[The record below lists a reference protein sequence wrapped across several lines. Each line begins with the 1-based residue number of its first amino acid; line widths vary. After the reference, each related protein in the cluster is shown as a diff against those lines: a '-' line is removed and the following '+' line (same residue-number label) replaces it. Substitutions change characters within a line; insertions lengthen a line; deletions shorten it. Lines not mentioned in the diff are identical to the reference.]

1 MVSFRRVILSILAL
15 PFVVLAVIPG
25 AIIFLETNTLGFGPL
40 QPKQNLIG
48 ILVSV
53 FLLLL
58 GAIIFIWTNGLFVK
72 QGRGTLAPWDP
83 PRKFIAEGPY
93 RHVRN
98 PMIIGV
104 WLVLAAEAIFFQ
116 SAGITFWA
124 LFFML
129 ANVIYYPLKEEKD
142 LIKRFGDDYWEY
154 RRNVPA
160 WIPRLTPWKGE
171 NES

>member
-25 AIIFLETNTLGFGPL
+25 AIIFLETNTLGFGPI
-40 QPKQNLIG
+40 QPQQNLIG
-48 ILVSV
+48 ILVTV
-53 FLLLL
+53 FFLLL

-83 PRKFIAEGPY
+83 PEEFIVEGPY
-93 RHVRN
+93 RYVRN
-98 PMIIGV
+98 PMIIAV
-104 WLVLAAEAIFFQ
+104 CLMLLAEAFYFRSPGIIAWTMIFISVNMAYF
-116 SAGITFWA
+116 S
-124 LFFML
+124 
-129 ANVIYYPLKEEKD
+129 LKEEKD
-142 LIKRFGDDYWEY
+142 LVKRFGQKYEDY